1 MLAGMGEVLSLFTQ
15 ASHAAF
21 GPNNVAKRE
30 KALRYIGVLIKNLQK
45 YYINFNY
52 KIK

>member
-21 GPNNVAKRE
+21 GPNNVAKRG
-30 KALRYIGVLIKNLQK
+30 KALPHFRVLIKDLQK
-45 YYINFNY
+45 YYIIINY
-52 KIK
+52 